1 MEINKITI
9 RLGVTKPT
17 SKQYESVRA
26 DITCEY
32 DLTGLE
38 ANNIAGQTNNVYSVI
53 KTRTEKLLN
62 QAIEVAERTLKPIH
76 EVESG
81 KMEFRKHG

>member
-1 MEINKITI
+1 MELNKITI

-32 DLTGLE
+32 DLTALE
-38 ANNIAGQTNNVYSVI
+38 GNNIAGNTNNVYSVI
-53 KTRTEKLLN
+53 KKRTEKLLN
-62 QAIEVAERTLKPIH
+62 EAIQTAERTLHPIH
-76 EVESG
+76 EAESG
-81 KMEFRKHG
+81 KMEFKKHE

>member
-1 MEINKITI
+1 MNKITI

-17 SKQYESVRA
+17 SRQYESVRA

-32 DLTGLE
+32 DVTALE
-38 ANNIAGQTNNVYSVI
+38 ANNIGMGKTNNVYSVI

-62 QAIEVAERTLKPIH
+62 EAIQTAERTLHPIH
-76 EVESG
+76 EAESG
-81 KMEFRKHG
+81 KMEFKKHD